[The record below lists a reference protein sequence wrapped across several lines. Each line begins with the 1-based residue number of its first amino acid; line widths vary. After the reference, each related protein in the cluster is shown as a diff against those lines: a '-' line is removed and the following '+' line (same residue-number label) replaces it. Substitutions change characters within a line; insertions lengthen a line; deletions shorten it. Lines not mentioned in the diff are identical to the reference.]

1 MEMVPFSIHR
11 VIFTF
16 FYDDDNL
23 LISRKCFVN
32 SVLFRHSW
40 QMRLN
45 KTQNLYI
52 MHEQKE

>member
-16 FYDDDNL
+16 FYDDDN
-23 LISRKCFVN
+23 FVN
-32 SVLFRHSW
+32 SVLFQHSW

-52 MHEQKE
+52 MHEQK